1 MFKRII
7 TSFAAIIA
15 TAAAFISAKPAMAEE
30 MPGPVEIVQQT
41 ADKLFPK
48 LQKLYNEKKLTAEN
62 AMPLVLEDLIP
73 HVDVKYAAYKVLGSH
88 IKSTN
93 EAQRERFVKA
103 FQTYLI
109 DTYSIAATKFAD
121 QKFEVLKRAVGD
133 EKSTTV
139 EVKLTDS
146 QGVVYNAAFKFRKN
160 TKTGE
165 WKAYDM
171 VAEGISLLSS
181 KQTEFGEL
189 ISKHGFDAVCQ
200 MLEEHEVQEEDSEDE
215 SDK

>member
-1 MFKRII
+1 MFK
-7 TSFAAIIA
+7 SIIA
-15 TAAAFISAKPAMAEE
+15 SFVAFVAAAAAFISCKPAMAEE
-30 MPGPVEIVQQT
+30 MAGPVEIVQQT
-41 ADKLFPK
+41 ADTLFPK
-48 LQKLYNEKKLTAEN
+48 IQKLYNEKKLTAEN
-62 AMPLVLEDLIP
+62 VMPLVVQDLMP
-73 HVDVKYAAYKVLGSH
+73 HVDIKYAAYKVLGAH

-103 FQTYLI
+103 FETYII

-121 QKFEVLKRAVGD
+121 QKFEVVKHAVGD

-139 EVKLTDS
+139 EVKLTDT

-171 VAEGISLLSS
+171 IAEGISLLSS

-189 ISKHGFDAVCQ
+189 ITKHGFDNVCK
-200 MLEEHEVQEEDSEDE
+200 MLEEHEVQEDDSED
-215 SDK
+215 